1 MKIVGSGNKVLD
13 KDLLSKLA
21 VSQKSNNNINQT
33 EAKNAVS
40 AARTALKDEFAGAT
54 SSAGMARAEKA
65 IANTLKLAIESGW
78 VKSGASKE
86 ILNAFLEG
94 TGKGSLSATVA
105 DIKAD
110 IKKSSRGG
118 TNYGGRTS
126 TVTYSGG
133 GRRPQPA
140 PRPSTGG
147 TSYSGRGRSRPSRP
161 VGT

>member
-13 KDLLSKLA
+13 KDLLTKLA
-21 VSQKSNNNINQT
+21 VSQKSSNTISKA
-33 EAKNAVS
+33 EAQNAVS

-54 SSAGMARAEKA
+54 SSSGMARAEKA
-65 IANTLKLAIESGW
+65 ITNTLKLAIESGW

-86 ILNAFLEG
+86 VITAFLEG

-110 IKKSSRGG
+110 IKAGAKPATR
-118 TNYGGRTS
+118 YGGRTS

-133 GRRPQPA
+133 GRRTTPARTTPA
-140 PRPSTGG
+140 PARTTPARSTPRP
-147 TSYSGRGRSRPSRP
+147 RP

>member
-33 EAKNAVS
+33 EVKSAVA
-40 AARTALKDEFAGAT
+40 AARSALKDEFSGAT

-65 IANTLKLAIESGW
+65 ITNTLKLAIESGW

-86 ILNAFLEG
+86 IISAFLEG

-110 IKKSSRGG
+110 IKSAAKPS

-133 GRRPQPA
+133 GRRRPA
-140 PRPSTGG
+140 PAP
-147 TSYSGRGRSRPSRP
+147 SRPSPARP